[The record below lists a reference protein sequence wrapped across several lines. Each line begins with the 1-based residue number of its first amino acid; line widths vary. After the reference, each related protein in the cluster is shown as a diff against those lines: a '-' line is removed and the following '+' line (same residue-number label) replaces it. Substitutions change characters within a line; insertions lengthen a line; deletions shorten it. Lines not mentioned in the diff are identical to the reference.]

1 MEILEKILAKN
12 RITSH
17 TEKEVAKSLENINKS
32 INKLG
37 KLYKDIAKEQKL
49 LGNVLNGLYGKYRS
63 LIKLFQNYEEQKN
76 G

>member
-17 TEKEVAKSLENINKS
+17 TEKEVEKSLENINKS